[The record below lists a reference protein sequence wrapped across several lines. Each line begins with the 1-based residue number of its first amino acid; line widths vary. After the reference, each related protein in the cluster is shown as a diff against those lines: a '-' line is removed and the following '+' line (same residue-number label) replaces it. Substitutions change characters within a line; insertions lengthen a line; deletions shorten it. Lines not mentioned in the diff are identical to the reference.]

1 MKKIILSVIVFA
13 FIANVSAQLKVDPSG
28 NVGIGGVLGT
38 INNVPINFKVNG
50 VFAGSTGSNEF
61 TNVSLGYNAIPNPSS
76 QWACNT
82 AIGNETLF
90 GNTTGIQ
97 NTATGYH
104 ALFSNTIGNYNTA
117 NGYFA
122 LYSNI
127 DGTGNTAIGANTL
140 QANTQGGGNTAIG
153 GSALLFNLTGNDN
166 TAVGRVAL
174 AYNTGDYNTAIGSVS
189 LYSNTSGSYNTANG
203 FCAMSDNMSGEQN
216 TAIGGFALMSNT
228 KGNCNTV
235 IGFGADV
242 AVDNLTNTTVI
253 GSYAMATESNQV
265 VIGNSTVNKIGGYA
279 EWTTYPSDGR
289 AKKNIQENVPGLNF
303 INRLQ
308 PVTYNLDLNVLD
320 ELQKSDNPKIN
331 SFRDS
336 LRMAASPEEKAV
348 MANARADKEKEV
360 YSGFVAQD
368 VEKAALSVGYNFNG
382 VDAPQNGKGAYGIR
396 YAEFVVPLVKAVQE
410 LSAKNDQLQQQVN
423 ELTGLVNKL
432 LGKDAI
438 DAGALRSENSGA
450 SATGLTE
457 LAAEAPASLEQNI
470 PNPFNHTT
478 VIHYTLP
485 ETCTSAKI
493 LITNTAGRAIQQFP
507 LSVSGGHDNITIKGG
522 SLQAGV
528 YLYSLI
534 CDGKVVD
541 TKRMVLT
548 K

>member
-1 MKKIILSVIVFA
+1 MKKIIVTLVIFA
-13 FIANVSAQLKVDPSG
+13 FIANVSAQLKVDASG

-38 INNVPINFKVNG
+38 INNVPINLKVNG

-61 TNVSLGYNAIPNPSS
+61 TNVSLGYNAIPNPSYS
-76 QWACNT
+76 WACNI
-82 AIGNETLF
+82 AIGYEALF

-97 NTATGYH
+97 NVATGHQVLY
-104 ALFSNTIGNYNTA
+104 SNTTGSMNTA
-117 NGYFA
+117 NGFFA
-122 LYSNI
+122 LYSNTT
-127 DGTGNTAIGANTL
+127 GSGNTAIGSYTL
-140 QANTQGGGNTAIG
+140 QTNTTGSGNTAIG
-153 GSALLFNLTGNDN
+153 NSALCYNSTCDDN
-166 TAVGRVAL
+166 TAIGRVAL
-174 AYNTGDYNTAIGSVS
+174 FYNTGAYNTAIGSATLS
-189 LYSNTSGSYNTANG
+189 LNTTGNG
-203 FCAMSDNMSGEQN
+203 N
-216 TAIGGFALMSNT
+216 TAIGDYVLYCNTIGIGNTALGSGSLLANVTGNFNTAIGYYADVSSNT
-228 KGNCNTV
+228 
-235 IGFGADV
+235 
-242 AVDNLTNTTVI
+242 LTNTTVI
-253 GSYAMATESNQV
+253 GSQAQATESNQV
-265 VIGNSTVNKIGGYA
+265 IIGNSSINKIGGYA

-320 ELQKSDNPKIN
+320 ELQRSDNQKIN
-331 SFRDS
+331 NFRDS
-336 LRMAASPEEKAV
+336 LRMALSPEEKAI
-348 MANARADKEKEV
+348 MAKARTDKEKEV

-382 VDAPQNGKGAYGIR
+382 VDAPQNGKGSYGLR

-410 LSAKNDQLQQQVN
+410 LSAQNSQLQEQVN

-432 LGKDAI
+432 LGKDVA
-438 DAGALRSENSGA
+438 DTGALRSENSGA

-493 LITNTAGRAIQQFP
+493 LITNTGGHVIQQLP
-507 LSVSGGHDNITIKGG
+507 LSVFGGHDSITIKGS

-541 TKRMVLT
+541 TKRMILT